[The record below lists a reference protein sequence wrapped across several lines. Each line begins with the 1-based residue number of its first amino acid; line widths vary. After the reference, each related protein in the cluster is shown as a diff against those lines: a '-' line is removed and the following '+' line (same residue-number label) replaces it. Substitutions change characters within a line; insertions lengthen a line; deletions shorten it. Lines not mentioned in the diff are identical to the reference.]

1 MNELYRAHPQGLVWL
16 APAALARQSRWK
28 PLGVCNGVSG
38 VKAPMIK
45 LRLVAAVGG
54 VLMLGL
60 GGSVTAAASA
70 GAPGHAGRGAA
81 RRAR

>member
-1 MNELYRAHPQGLVWL
+1 
-16 APAALARQSRWK
+16 
-28 PLGVCNGVSG
+28 
-38 VKAPMIK
+38 MIK

-70 GAPGHAGRGAA
+70 GASGHTGPGAAGRA
-81 RRAR
+81 R